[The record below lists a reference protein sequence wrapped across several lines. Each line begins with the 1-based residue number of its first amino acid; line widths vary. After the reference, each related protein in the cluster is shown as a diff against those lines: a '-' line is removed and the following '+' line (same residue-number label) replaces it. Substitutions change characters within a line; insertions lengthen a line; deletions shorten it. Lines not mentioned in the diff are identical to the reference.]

1 MDATEV
7 TRRVIH
13 QMYDAVTRADLPA
26 LQAVLA
32 QDIVVH
38 EPAYLPYGGVYE
50 GRDAFFGLVGEAT
63 KYLDVAN
70 VVIDQVIVDGDQ
82 GLGMLRIPVL
92 STGAHAVIA
101 EQSIVRDGVI
111 VEMWIYFHDTQ
122 GLDRID
128 RPDPSLAAGLGRAGD
143 Q

>member
-7 TRRVIH
+7 TRTVIN

-26 LQAVLA
+26 LEAVLA
-32 QDIVVH
+32 DDIVVH
-38 EPAYLPYGGVYE
+38 EPAYLPYGGVCR
-50 GRDAFFGLVGEAT
+50 GRDAFYGLVGEAT

-82 GLGMLRIPVL
+82 GIGILRIPVL
-92 STGAHAVIA
+92 STGAQAVIA
-101 EQSIVRDGVI
+101 EQSIVRDGKI

-122 GLDRID
+122 GLHSIE
-128 RPDPSLAAGLGRAGD
+128 AT
-143 Q
+143 